1 MSLVTLDI
9 VTPER
14 AIFHGQVSEVII
26 PGELGQMGIL
36 SGHINLM
43 TLIRAGELIAKT
55 AEGERRF
62 AVASGFAEVT
72 GSSVMVLVDA
82 GEGSSEIDVERARK
96 ALAAAESRALD
107 TASLSAEELESH
119 YETLARARNR
129 IAVFERSAKG

>member
-14 AIFHGQVSEVII
+14 AIFHGQVTEVVL

-36 SGHINLM
+36 AGHINLM
-43 TLIRAGELIAKT
+43 TLIRSGELIAKT
-55 AEGERRF
+55 PEGERRF

-82 GEGSSEIDVERARK
+82 GEGAADIDIAGARR
-96 ALAAAESRALD
+96 ALAAAESRSPNLGGMSPDELEAHY
-107 TASLSAEELESH
+107 EELE
-119 YETLARARNR
+119 RARNR
-129 IAVFERSAKG
+129 IAIFERSSRV